1 MNPEFIWWK
10 GKVEDLTD
18 PLEMGRVKVRILGY
32 HSDDTAQI
40 PTSDLPFAYPAMP
53 INSRP
58 SDSPI
63 GPAVG
68 TWVMGFFADGKNAQQ
83 PIMTHIIDA
92 GYKTADDPTPPE
104 NAPAWGGKREIPS
117 GEVNTNRLSRGED
130 GSTYI
135 SEHTPKTGIAVAGK
149 LNKPYSEPS
158 LTNGSYPYNKVEE
171 SQSGH
176 VFEVDDTPND
186 EKITRIHKDGTM
198 EVITG
203 SHRLVKVK
211 GDDYELIVD
220 GKSKHLYAE
229 GNVNVT
235 ADGDVNI
242 KGKYIRLEG
251 TQVRIKGNLGVLIES
266 PTGAFV
272 SAPFLSTDPKLGG
285 AIMHGGTGQ
294 PFVLPAGIP
303 PESMMGPDLPSMTSS
318 GLPSTGALG
327 NLRNAVTNAKSS
339 VAGLTDTIADTTD
352 AVANITSAT
361 DTVTDI
367 KFAVTDTVDTSVS
380 VAEQKANAI
389 KSEARKKVSDSVNGI
404 SGTYGNVTDTKAE
417 LSSKL
422 KSQIGEDNEL
432 MNNLPKLPPI
442 PNIPQLPDFS
452 FPNPLVAMR
461 QAIFA
466 SFKMMGNFS
475 MCKSSLVLSWLKF
488 LLKAISL
495 SDLLKLML
503 NQSKPSDLDDTSAAM
518 LQLMSESLLDE
529 EGEIKKSGV
538 TLDSEFDAMETLEN
552 PIEFTDEEGNTI
564 SVSSFDEAL
573 KLVVEGK
580 VPSFI
585 DDEIVTNIAE
595 FGNVDGTEKVIVD
608 EVIAETVSTKGTKG
622 EITKGT
628 KGETTIKGTKGAKPE
643 LSDCEDDC

>member
-1 MNPEFIWWK
+1 MNPEFVWWK

-68 TWVMGFFADGKNAQQ
+68 TWVMGFFADGENAQQ

-92 GYKTADDPTPPE
+92 GYKTANDPIPPE

-149 LNKPYSEPS
+149 MNKPYSEPS

-176 VFEVDDTPND
+176 VFEVDDTPNN

-272 SAPFLSTDPKLGG
+272 SAPFLSTDPKMGG

-327 NLRNAVTNAKSS
+327 NLRSAVTNAKSS
-339 VAGLTDTIADTTD
+339 VAGMNNTIANTEN
-352 AVANITSAT
+352 AVANISSAT
-361 DTVTDI
+361 D
-367 KFAVTDTVDTSVS
+367 SVS
-380 VAEQKANAI
+380 DVAYASVDGVSENIDSATQKANDI
-389 KSEARKKVSDSVNGI
+389 KTEVKSKVAGSIGAV
-404 SGTYGNVTDTKAE
+404 SGAVGRITDAKA
-417 LSSKL
+417 KL
-422 KSQIGEDNEL
+422 GDKLEQQMSMTDEL
-432 MNNLPKLPPI
+432 MDNLPELPPI

-475 MCKSSLVLSWLKF
+475 MCKSSLILSWLKF
-488 LLKAISL
+488 LLKALSL
-495 SDLLKLML
+495 SDLLKMML
-503 NQSKPSDLDDTSAAM
+503 NQSKESDMDDSSAAM
-518 LQLMSESLLDE
+518 IQLMADSLIDE
-529 EGEIKKSGV
+529 NGEKSDI
-538 TLDSEFDAMETLEN
+538 TKDSEFDALETLEN
-552 PIEFTDEEGNTI
+552 PIEFTDEEGNTV

-573 KLVVEGK
+573 KLVIEGK

-585 DDEIVTNIAE
+585 DDEVVTNIAE

-608 EVIAETVSTKGTKG
+608 EIIIEPTSTCTTCVSETATDATSSDRLVLGK
-622 EITKGT
+622 
-628 KGETTIKGTKGAKPE
+628 KPE

>member
-1 MNPEFIWWK
+1 MNPEFVWWK

-32 HSDDTAQI
+32 HSDDTSQI

-83 PIMTHIIDA
+83 PIMTHIIDS
-92 GYKTADDPTPPE
+92 GYKTANDPTPPE
-104 NAPAWGGKREIPS
+104 NSPSWGGKREIS
-117 GEVNTNRLSRGED
+117 TGEVNTNRLSRGETD
-130 GSTYI
+130 STYI
-135 SEHTPKTGIAVAGK
+135 SDHTPKTGIAVAGK
-149 LNKPYSEPS
+149 MNKRYSEPS
-158 LTNGSYPYNKVEE
+158 LTSGEYPYNKVEE

-176 VFEVDDTPND
+176 VFEVDDTPNK
-186 EKITRIHKDGTM
+186 EKLTRIHKDGTM

-251 TQVRIKGNLGVLIES
+251 TQIRMKGDLGILLES

-294 PFVLPAGIP
+294 PLVVPAGIP
-303 PESMMGPDLPSMTSS
+303 PESVMGPDLPSMTSG
-318 GLPSTGALG
+318 GLPSKGALG
-327 NLRNAVTNAKSS
+327 NLRGAVTNATSSVGGATEAFNKSS
-339 VAGLTDTIADTTD
+339 NAVSSIKNVATETAENLETITTTAEETSRNRVNALKEQKKD
-352 AVANITSAT
+352 ATNVVAKTLNAVNGTIGE
-361 DTVTDI
+361 VTDI
-367 KFAVTDTVDTSVS
+367 ETS
-380 VAEQKANAI
+380 I
-389 KSEARKKVSDSVNGI
+389 SEKVSIARDVLNE
-404 SGTYGNVTDTKAE
+404 E
-417 LSSKL
+417 LNST
-422 KSQIGEDNEL
+422 
-432 MNNLPKLPPI
+432 LPNTPSI
-442 PNIPQLPDFS
+442 PDIPQLPSFS

-466 SFKMMGNFS
+466 SFRMMGDFCFS
-475 MCKSSLVLSWLKF
+475 KDHLKLSWLKYI
-488 LLKAISL
+488 LKAVSL
-495 SDLLKLML
+495 ADLLKMML
-503 NQSKPSDLDDTSAAM
+503 NQSKSSDVDDANAAM
-518 LQLMSESLLDE
+518 LQLMAESLIDDNNE
-529 EGEIKKSGV
+529 KTEVVS
-538 TLDSEFDAMETLEN
+538 DSEFDAIESLEE
-552 PIEFTDEEGNTI
+552 PITFTDEDGNT
-564 SVSSFDEAL
+564 STVSSFEEAL
-573 KLVVEGK
+573 KMVVEGK
-580 VPSFI
+580 VPTFV
-585 DDEIVTNIAE
+585 DDPLVTNLAE
-595 FGNVDGTEKVIVD
+595 FGNTDGTVKDTED
-608 EVIAETVSTKGTKG
+608 EIITTASTLSSTGASSTSA
-622 EITKGT
+622 TSST
-628 KGETTIKGTKGAKPE
+628 SASGAKPK
-643 LSDCEDDC
+643 LADCEDDC